1 MVIANHKKGII
12 VFITQYM
19 YESVTYYII
28 KGKEKNY
35 LDKKNTSLSAY
46 LFSSF
51 FS

>member
-35 LDKKNTSLSAY
+35 LDKKIQVY
-46 LFSSF
+46 QPIFSP
-51 FS
+51 